1 MFPSAARRRDAE
13 RHGDGEQDVVVGNRH
28 HDTRPLRVGNGEAE
42 RPLSGAGHHE
52 PASGATPPRAE
63 FHPPRPRKTG
73 CPRSGGGMQGV
84 VDDGDTRHVT
94 DGDGEVAEQTEDM
107 LEPGERHPEL
117 TVDHGYLGHGVNAMR
132 SRRHPVS
139 VTGVGDR
146 PARLSPAGGVG
157 AGRTSAGTTGMLAAM
172 CGIAGVRRFDRGVD
186 HVGGAAAAAAV
197 MGHRGPDDA
206 NAWHDDRMALAFR
219 RLAIVGL
226 DNGRQPIVD
235 DEGRY
240 VLAGNGEIYN
250 HLELRAG
257 LEARGRRLRTRSD
270 LEVVLHLYAE
280 EGPASF
286 SRLRGMY
293 AFAIWDTATGELV
306 CCRDPFGIKPLYY
319 QSDATAFRFASELPA
334 LAEALPAMPA
344 LRPES
349 VLRFLTFQYVPEPD
363 TAVAGVAK
371 LPAGHFVRVTTDGDV
386 SLHRWWEPR
395 FAPEDR
401 TFDDYVEE
409 VRAAIADSVH
419 IHRSTEV
426 EQGAFLS
433 GGIDSSLTSALANRT
448 SPTPTFS
455 VGFAHGIDELANAR
469 RAADALGTEHHELRI
484 TDQMAFD
491 GIDLMVAHLGEPL
504 ADPAA
509 LGLFYVS
516 QLAATKVT
524 TVLSGEG
531 ADELF
536 LGYRLYDEPRALAPF
551 ARVPGPLRRLAAG
564 VARRSPDVRGR
575 DWVLRAS
582 TPLERRYIGNGR
594 VGSAGDRASVLT
606 APWATPDALAE
617 PYAISD
623 RVYAEADRLGGMDD
637 VRRMQYLD
645 LHLWL
650 PGDILTKADRLSM
663 AHSLE
668 LRVPFLDRVV
678 WDAASRIP
686 VDLQL
691 DAHTTKRVLR
701 AAASDVL
708 PPEVYNLPKLGF
720 PVPVRT
726 WLSGPWGEG
735 LRDELAGYDLGGVVD
750 TRAVVGL
757 LDRHRSGAADHSRLL
772 WALMILGRWN
782 DQFSRRCLSRV
793 PPRASHLASPGT
805 VAPSA
810 AGPSDTA
817 PSAGTAD

>member
-1 MFPSAARRRDAE
+1 
-13 RHGDGEQDVVVGNRH
+13 
-28 HDTRPLRVGNGEAE
+28 
-42 RPLSGAGHHE
+42 
-52 PASGATPPRAE
+52 
-63 FHPPRPRKTG
+63 
-73 CPRSGGGMQGV
+73 
-84 VDDGDTRHVT
+84 
-94 DGDGEVAEQTEDM
+94 
-107 LEPGERHPEL
+107 
-117 TVDHGYLGHGVNAMR
+117 
-132 SRRHPVS
+132 
-139 VTGVGDR
+139 
-146 PARLSPAGGVG
+146 
-157 AGRTSAGTTGMLAAM
+157 M
-172 CGIAGVRRFDRGVD
+172 CGIAGVRRFERGVD
-186 HVGGAAAAAAV
+186 HSAQAAAAGAV
-197 MGHRGPDDA
+197 MGHRGPDDDQV
-206 NAWHDDRMALAFR
+206 WHDERLAVAFR

-226 DNGRQPIVD
+226 SDGRQPLSD
-235 DEGRY
+235 PDGRY
-240 VLAGNGEIYN
+240 VLVGNGEIYN

-257 LEARGRRLRTRSD
+257 LEARGRRLRTHSD

-280 EGPASF
+280 EGPEAF

-293 AFAIWDTATGELV
+293 AVAIWDTHTGELV

-319 QSDATAFRFASELPA
+319 QHDGSAFRFASELPA
-334 LAEALPAMPA
+334 LAEAMDHTPAM
-344 LRPES
+344 RPEA

-363 TAVAGVAK
+363 TAVEGVSK
-371 LPAGHFVRVTTDGDV
+371 LPAGHYVRVTADGDL
-386 SLHRWWEPR
+386 SLTRWWTPTFTPTTR
-395 FAPEDR
+395 S
-401 TFDDYVEE
+401 FDDYVEE

-455 VGFAHGIDELANAR
+455 VGFAHGIDELTNAR
-469 RAADALGTEHHELRI
+469 RAAQALGTEHHELRI

-491 GIDLMVAHLGEPL
+491 GIDPMIAHLGEPL

-516 QLAATKVT
+516 ELAATKVT

-536 LGYRLYDEPRALAPF
+536 LGYRLYDEPRSLAPF
-551 ARVPGPLRRLAAG
+551 MRLPKVVRSAAS
-564 VARRSPDVRGR
+564 ALAQRAPAMRGR
-575 DWVLRAS
+575 NWVVRAG

-594 VGSAGDRASVLT
+594 VGSADTRASVLNP
-606 APWATPDALAE
+606 AWATPAALAE
-617 PYAISD
+617 PYAASD
-623 RVYAEADRLGGMDD
+623 RIYAQADGLGGMDD

-686 VDLQL
+686 VDMSL

-701 AAASDVL
+701 AAAADVL
-708 PPEVYNLPKLGF
+708 PPDVCALPKLGF

-726 WLSGPWGEG
+726 WINGSWGLA
-735 LRDELAGYDLGGVVD
+735 LRDELAGEDLGGVVD
-750 TRAVVGL
+750 PAAVVHL
-757 LDRHRSGAADHSRLL
+757 VDEHRAGTADHSRVL
-772 WALMILGRWN
+772 WALMILGRWHR
-782 DQFSRRCLSRV
+782 QFSTRTLRRL
-793 PPRASHLASPGT
+793 PPRPPHAYT
-805 VAPSA
+805 
-810 AGPSDTA
+810 AG
-817 PSAGTAD
+817 